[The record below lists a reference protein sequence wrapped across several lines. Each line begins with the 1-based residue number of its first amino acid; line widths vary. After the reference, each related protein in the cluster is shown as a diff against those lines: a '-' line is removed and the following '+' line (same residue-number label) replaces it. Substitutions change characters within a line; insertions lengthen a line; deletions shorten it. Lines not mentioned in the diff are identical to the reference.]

1 MIVSAY
7 HQEPASFSQAVQD
20 LAWRAAMDN
29 EIEALEK
36 THTWV
41 LTPLPLGKS
50 PIGCKWVSKIK
61 LNPDGIVERYKAHLV
76 AKGYTQRECLDF
88 LETFFPVAK
97 TISVRVLL
105 AFASAKG

>member
-20 LAWRAAMDN
+20 LAWRVATDN

-88 LETFFPVAK
+88 LETFFSVAK

-105 AFASAKG
+105 ALASAKG